1 MTPGPMLRLGRT
13 GRKGRRVERS
23 LWVSREGGGEGN
35 GGDIVLRVEGKG
47 KGATVY
53 GCAVQC
59 SEVH

>member
-35 GGDIVLRVEGKG
+35 GGDTIHSVEGKVSLPSDSPAAKELG
-47 KGATVY
+47 
-53 GCAVQC
+53 
-59 SEVH
+59 H

>member
-35 GGDIVLRVEGKG
+35 GGDTIHSVEG
-47 KGATVY
+47 
-53 GCAVQC
+53 
-59 SEVH
+59 EVSLPSDSPAAKELGH